1 MLRLRKLRFR
11 LSLTVVLLAITLLSG
26 CAVLTPSQVKE
37 VERFA
42 QATQGYGAL
51 PGAVISMYGE
61 VAEENRLLAVTG
73 YTFQPGDKTADRPCR
88 I

>member
-1 MLRLRKLRFR
+1 MGRNLRFR
-11 LSLTVVLLAITLLSG
+11 LPLTVMLLAITLLSG

-42 QATQGYGAL
+42 QATKGYEAL
-51 PGAVISMYGE
+51 PGAVIS
-61 VAEENRLLAVTG
+61 
-73 YTFQPGDKTADRPCR
+73 